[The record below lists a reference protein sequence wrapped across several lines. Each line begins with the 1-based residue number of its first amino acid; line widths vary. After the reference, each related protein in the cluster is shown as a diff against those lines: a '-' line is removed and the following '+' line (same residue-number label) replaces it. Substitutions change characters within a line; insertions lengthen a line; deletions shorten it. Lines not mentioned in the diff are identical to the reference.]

1 METGCSSLHRLRYK
15 AVKALIIV
23 LSLLFYV
30 VGMHTHYYQRTL
42 TVIGALREA
51 EPEVQQQALHSLF
64 ENTGD
69 TEDGIYV
76 MMKSG
81 YHYQGQTALY
91 IDIFVIVLTV
101 GFAAIVFMIL
111 QYYKRSSSQKAY
123 MLENE
128 LNYLKEEVEHFLYGS
143 EITRKDGYEACN
155 YLLDRLE
162 QKVYDVNELNESELG
177 RMMTFHQ
184 NIIHQI
190 YTPLNTIKLLTE
202 QLAQENAIEK
212 SYQETMNY
220 AVDKAARLAY
230 IYMRASKMDAGKV
243 ILEYEELQLHDLIED
258 IFKLLKITADHFNAS
273 LINQCDDSIIY
284 ADEAWIKEVITNIV
298 KNAIENA
305 GDGKTV
311 MVSSMSTSESV
322 RIFIDDNGDAD
333 VIVDEVVFERFESSK
348 TGIGIGLH
356 LCKQIVEK
364 HLGKITVERSPLGG
378 LRFVIEL
385 PKYSHKQ
392 KIELEEKDENNRKD
406 RECEEVL

>member
-69 TEDGIYV
+69 IEDGIYV

-123 MLENE
+123 MLE
-128 LNYLKEEVEHFLYGS
+128 
-143 EITRKDGYEACN
+143 
-155 YLLDRLE
+155 
-162 QKVYDVNELNESELG
+162 NELNESELG

-258 IFKLLKITADHFNAS
+258 IFKLLKITADFFNAS

-284 ADEAWIKEVITNIV
+284 ADEEWIKEAITNIV

-305 GDGKTV
+305 GDGKTII
-311 MVSSMSTSESV
+311 VSSTSTSESV

-392 KIELEEKDENNRKD
+392 KTELEEKDENDRKD

>member
-15 AVKALIIV
+15 AVKTLIIV

-42 TVIGALREA
+42 TVIGALRDC
-51 EPEVQQQALHSLF
+51 EPKTQQRALHSLF
-64 ENTGD
+64 KNTGD
-69 TEDGIYV
+69 IEDGIYV
-76 MMKSG
+76 LMKNG
-81 YHYQGQTALY
+81 YHYQGQSALY
-91 IDIFVIVLTV
+91 VDVYVIVLTG
-101 GFAAIVFMIL
+101 GFAAMIFTIL
-111 QYYKRSSSQKAY
+111 WFYKKCSSKKAY
-123 MLENE
+123 MLESE
-128 LNYLKEEVEHFLYGS
+128 LNYLKEEIEHFLYGS
-143 EITRKDGYEACN
+143 EIVRNDRYKACN

-212 SYQETMNY
+212 SYLETMNY

-243 ILEYEELQLHDLIED
+243 LLEYEELQLHDLIED
-258 IFKLLKITADHFNAS
+258 IFKLLKTTADYFNAS
-273 LINQCDDSIIY
+273 LVNKCDESIIY
-284 ADEAWIKEVITNIV
+284 ADEAWIKEAITNIV

-311 MVSSMSTSESV
+311 IVSSASTPESV
-322 RIFIDDNGDAD
+322 CIYIDDNGDAD

-378 LRFVIEL
+378 LRFVIDL
-385 PKYSHKQ
+385 PTYTQKQ
-392 KIELEEKDENNRKD
+392 KVDLEETDENDRKNRE
-406 RECEEVL
+406 REEVL

>member
-1 METGCSSLHRLRYK
+1 
-15 AVKALIIV
+15 
-23 LSLLFYV
+23 
-30 VGMHTHYYQRTL
+30 
-42 TVIGALREA
+42 
-51 EPEVQQQALHSLF
+51 
-64 ENTGD
+64 
-69 TEDGIYV
+69 
-76 MMKSG
+76 
-81 YHYQGQTALY
+81 
-91 IDIFVIVLTV
+91 
-101 GFAAIVFMIL
+101 
-111 QYYKRSSSQKAY
+111 
-123 MLENE
+123 
-128 LNYLKEEVEHFLYGS
+128 
-143 EITRKDGYEACN
+143 
-155 YLLDRLE
+155 
-162 QKVYDVNELNESELG
+162 
-177 RMMTFHQ
+177 
-184 NIIHQI
+184 
-190 YTPLNTIKLLTE
+190 
-202 QLAQENAIEK
+202 
-212 SYQETMNY
+212 
-220 AVDKAARLAY
+220 
-230 IYMRASKMDAGKV
+230 MDAGKV

-258 IFKLLKITADHFNAS
+258 IFKLLKITADYFNAS

-284 ADEAWIKEVITNIV
+284 ADEAWIKEAITNIV

-311 MVSSMSTSESV
+311 MVSSTSTSESV